1 MFDILL
7 TWLPRHLLFL
17 DVPLDAFPFATRG
30 CSPLLLAAWIGP
42 RRPSSWVWE
51 GGLSLE
57 LFGLGGWLV
66 PSAVLPHAR
75 IFMSV
80 AACTAL
86 PIG

>member
-1 MFDILL
+1 MCRWML
-7 TWLPRHLLFL
+7 
-17 DVPLDAFPFATRG
+17 
-30 CSPLLLAAWIGP
+30 SPLPLEAVPHCCWQLGLAHVVQA
-42 RRPSSWVWE
+42 WVWE